1 MDAFAQKYC
10 SHFELALFLILP
22 TFKEYSVISTVI
34 LPVAGLGTRFL
45 PATKSVPKE
54 LLPVVDK
61 PLLQYAVEEAWRAGI
76 RHVVLV
82 NSPKKAGLETHLQ
95 AADPELVAE
104 LTAKGKKELLAAL
117 LGTVPEGLKV
127 TVVMQPKALGL
138 GHAVACGAEAALASA
153 GDGVAVMLVDDFID
167 APLSGEGAAGCL
179 ANMVALHEAT
189 GAWSLA
195 VEEVPRDQVHRY
207 GVVSLAGERIIAM
220 VEKPAADVA
229 PSNLAVV
236 GRYVLPKA
244 IFAALADVQP
254 GAGGEI
260 QLTDGISALLGEHD
274 IRAHRFAGVRYDCGS
289 KLGYAQANMAL
300 ALRDPELA
308 VPLRA
313 WLQDEL
319 ATPASGYM
327 AMAAD
332 IEREQEAKA
341 WVNELGKDAT

>member
-1 MDAFAQKYC
+1 M
-10 SHFELALFLILP
+10 
-22 TFKEYSVISTVI
+22 ISTVI

-61 PLLQYAVEEAWRAGI
+61 PLLQYAVEEACRAGI

-82 NSPKKAGLETHLQ
+82 NSPKKSGLETHLQ
-95 AADPELVAE
+95 PADPELVAE
-104 LTAKGKKELLAAL
+104 LTAKGKKDLLAAL

-127 TVVMQPKALGL
+127 TVAMQPQALGL
-138 GHAVACGAEAALASA
+138 GHAVACGAEAAMASA

-167 APLSGEGAAGCL
+167 APLSGAGAAGCL
-179 ANMVALHEAT
+179 ADMVALHEAT

-207 GVVSLAGERIIAM
+207 GVVSLAGEKRISAM

-244 IFAALADVQP
+244 IFAALADVKP

-260 QLTDGISALLGEHD
+260 QLTDGISALLAEHD

-308 VPLRA
+308 APLRA
-313 WLQDEL
+313 WLQAEL
-319 ATPASGYM
+319 ATPAADYVV
-327 AMAAD
+327 MAAD
-332 IEREQEAKA
+332 GEREQAAKA
-341 WVNELGKDAT
+341 WVDGQGNDAT